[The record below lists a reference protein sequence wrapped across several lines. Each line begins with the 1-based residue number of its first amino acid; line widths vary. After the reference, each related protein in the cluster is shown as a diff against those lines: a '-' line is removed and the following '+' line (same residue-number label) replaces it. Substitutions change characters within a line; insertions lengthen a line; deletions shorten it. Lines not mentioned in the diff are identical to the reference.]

1 MDVITDEHEGDLIVD
16 DGSDVDVQGT
26 VAGSCEVRGG
36 KLEVHGTVTG
46 DVTVLAGS
54 VTVAGTIAGDLV
66 VSDGTVDVHGTI
78 VGRLIDDGDNQITVH
93 PGAHVNGTE
102 APTVGA

>member
-1 MDVITDEHEGDLIVD
+1 MDVITDKHEGDLIVD
-16 DGSDVDVQGT
+16 DGSHVDVQGM

-36 KLEVHGTVTG
+36 ELGVHGTVTG

-54 VTVAGTIAGDLV
+54 VTVDGTIAGDLV

-78 VGRLIDDGDNQITVH
+78 MGRLIDDGDGQITVH
-93 PGAHVNGTE
+93 PGSHINGTD
-102 APTVGA
+102 APTIGA